1 MKKHFEPTYRRD
13 TASCISTAAIKQH
26 TADMQHGYTLATVK
40 QHTADM
46 QRYDSSETV
55 KQHTADMQRCHPF
68 VSAFYSAFASGF
80 AQHFGVGYLSKS
92 ASLFLSQVNKTHQSM
107 EDQAWP

>member
-1 MKKHFEPTYRRD
+1 MATV
-13 TASCISTAAIKQH
+13 KQH
-26 TADMQHGYTLATVK
+26 TADMQHGPTLATVK

-55 KQHTADMQRCHPF
+55 KQHTADMQHCHPF
-68 VSAFYSAFASGF
+68 VSAFCFAFASGF

-92 ASLFLSQVNKTHQSM
+92 ASLFLPQVNRVNQTM